1 MSHAAP
7 VRVITI
13 SREFGAGATGLGA
26 RLAQALGW
34 KLWDK
39 DVLRGVSEVLGN
51 PVPELAQ
58 IDEREAEAT
67 LRHRLHSRPAH
78 RAHLAALREWM
89 EMIAEQGKAI
99 VIGRGAAV
107 LLRYRAGVFHLRLVA
122 PLAQRADRARQLD
135 PSLDQAAAEAKC
147 RQMDRDRAR
156 YVKYFFGEDV
166 ANLTAYHA
174 TINTGRFDLDATA
187 RLLAGLVGR
196 RVEEA
201 AHAGGAVQGPGDQD
215 PSRIIT
221 LTSQLGSRERD
232 LGRELAKRLGM
243 KFWDREALAQAA
255 GVADVFDAD
264 LIEMDRQGFEA
275 MGKVMTDL
283 GRRGNAILL
292 GWGGSQFFKS
302 CPSALR
308 AKLVAPVSE
317 RLRRVIEARWVDE
330 KAARA
335 AIAESDVRRKEYYRR
350 YFGVDWDD
358 PLQFDM
364 VVNTASLGPRAADLV
379 IQAAH
384 LKWHAQPGG

>member
-1 MSHAAP
+1 MSHAVP

-13 SREFGAGATGLGA
+13 SREFGAGARSLGA

-34 KLWDK
+34 ELWDR

-67 LRHRLHSRPAH
+67 LGHRLHSRPAH

-122 PLAQRADRARQLD
+122 PLSQRADHARQLD

-174 TINTGRFDLDATA
+174 TINSGRFDLDATA
-187 RLLAGLVGR
+187 SLLAGLVGR

-201 AHAGGAVQGPGDQD
+201 GHTGGASQRPGGQA

-232 LGRELAKRLGM
+232 LSRELAKRLGM
-243 KFWDREALAQAA
+243 KFWDREALLQAA
-255 GVADVFDAD
+255 GVAEVAD
-264 LIEMDRQGFEA
+264 SDQVEVDQQGFEA
-275 MGKVMTDL
+275 LGQMMAKL
-283 GRRGNAILL
+283 GRQGNAILL
-292 GWGGSQFFKS
+292 GWGGSQFFKDD
-302 CPSALR
+302 PSILR
-308 AKLVAPVSE
+308 VKLVTTMSE
-317 RLRRVIEARWVDE
+317 RVRRVSEARWVDE
-330 KAARA
+330 KAALSV
-335 AIAESDVRRKEYYRR
+335 IAESDVRRKAYYQK
-350 YFGVDWDD
+350 YFEVDWDD
-358 PLQFDM
+358 PLRFDM
-364 VVNTASLGPRAADLV
+364 IVNTASLGLRTADLV

-384 LKWHAQPGG
+384 RKWQS